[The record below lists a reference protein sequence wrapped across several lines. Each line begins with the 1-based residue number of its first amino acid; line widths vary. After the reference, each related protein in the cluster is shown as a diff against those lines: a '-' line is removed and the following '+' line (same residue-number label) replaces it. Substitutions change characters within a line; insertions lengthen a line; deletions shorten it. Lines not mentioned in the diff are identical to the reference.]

1 MHILISEIFLYFL
14 CLECVKKYTN
24 KVTLCPFFFLFF
36 FLNKKNT
43 STLNFRNVDINTL
56 SIFFFMRCSYFW
68 NQTIKEYIFTFDR
81 LKTNNGTYQKTIKR
95 ELIDNARLKKKKFG
109 FIRILSRNQKCTIIC
124 LI

>member
-1 MHILISEIFLYFL
+1 MSL
-14 CLECVKKYTN
+14 
-24 KVTLCPFFFLFF
+24 FFPFF